1 MQRSSVFYI
10 LAFCAVICLV
20 CSVVVSSSAVGLKP
34 MQDANKILDRQK
46 KVLSVSGLM
55 AEDAVLTPE
64 EIGALF
70 DRHIQAV
77 VVDLVSGKVD
87 PDMDP
92 TTFDQ
97 LKAQKDPA
105 TSKAAEKN
113 RAGVA
118 RIPHKGLVYQVSK
131 TPLEPNSGSTGSLPA
146 EQLDQYIFPVEG
158 KGLWSTLYGFV
169 ALAPDCNE
177 IKGLTFYAH
186 KETPGLGG
194 EVDNPK
200 WKKSWQGKLAFGPSG
215 TDPVSWK
222 KTKVEVVKVK
232 TDKDHHIDA
241 LSGATITGN
250 GVTHL
255 LRFWLGEAGFGPYIQ
270 SVAVRPS

>member
-1 MQRSSVFYI
+1 MQRNSVFYI
-10 LAFCAVICLV
+10 LAFCAAICLV
-20 CSVVVSSSAVGLKP
+20 CSIIVSSTAVGLKEQ
-34 MQDANKILDRQK
+34 QDANKILDRQK
-46 KVLSVSGLM
+46 KVLSVAGLM
-55 AEDAVLTPE
+55 AEDEILTPE
-64 EIGALF
+64 DVAKLF
-70 DRHIQAV
+70 ETRIKSV
-77 VVDLVSGKVD
+77 VVDLATGKIDEGTD
-87 PDMDP
+87 PA
-92 TTFDQ
+92 TFDQ

-105 TSKAAEKN
+105 TSKSADKN
-113 RAGVA
+113 RAGVS
-118 RIPHKGLVYQVSK
+118 RIPNKALVYQVSQGLMG
-131 TPLEPNSGSTGSLPA
+131 TGGSGFALE
-146 EQLDQYIFPVEG
+146 QYIFPVEG

-200 WKKSWQGKLAFGPSG
+200 WKKSWKGKLAFGPAG
-215 TDPVSWK
+215 TDPTSWE
-222 KTKVEVVKVK
+222 KTKVEVVKLK

-255 LRFWLGEAGFGPYIQ
+255 LRFWLGEDGFGPYIQ